1 MSQWDYNDHEVNLMT
16 KTFPVVIEQ
25 DETGY
30 FIVTCPILEGCYSQ
44 GKTLDEAI
52 SNIKEAIELAL
63 EDVDRDSLPREGAII
78 SQVVIS

>member
-1 MSQWDYNDHEVNLMT
+1 MKQRDYNGHEVSLMT

-63 EDVDRDSLPREGAII
+63 EDVDRDSLPKEGAII
-78 SQVVIS
+78 SQVVIP